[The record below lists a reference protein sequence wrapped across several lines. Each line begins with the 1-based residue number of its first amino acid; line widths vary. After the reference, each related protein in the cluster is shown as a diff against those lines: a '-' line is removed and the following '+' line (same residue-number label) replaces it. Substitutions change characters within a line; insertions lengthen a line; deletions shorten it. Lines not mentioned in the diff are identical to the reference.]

1 MKSWSGSCPETKATR
16 KTIDPKLDP
25 IVDFR
30 TCADTELMWATNG
43 RETNDIV
50 GMSETDCNSNSGQ
63 FSKTF
68 YSKLIRQSRGPLWVQ
83 WVQQ

>member
-16 KTIDPKLDP
+16 KAIDPKLDP

-50 GMSETDCNSNSGQ
+50 GMSETEVIQILDNFQ
-63 FSKTF
+63 
-68 YSKLIRQSRGPLWVQ
+68 KLSIQS
-83 WVQQ
+83 